1 VDIGQLAILLICVAL
16 GAWYVGASVYN
27 RRRGQM
33 LGRWLQAGLRSLGGK
48 AEYRWIGSSGS
59 GLRASASGLA
69 KPIAQLEA
77 VLLLET
83 RELLPLW
90 LFQRASG
97 RRDQLILKLALQRGM
112 KAQLDA
118 APRVFPPEGWS
129 YTQATPALQ
138 LTATGAAAEQLAEA
152 LRPFFERYG
161 PALRSF
167 SYRTEK
173 PQIVL
178 VLNLGGLETQPAE
191 EIVRTLIRCLDGVS
205 W

>member
-1 VDIGQLAILLICVAL
+1 MDIGQLTILGVCVAL
-16 GAWYVGASVYN
+16 FAWYIGASVYN

-59 GLRASASGLA
+59 GMRASASGLA
-69 KPIAQLEA
+69 RPIAQLEA

-129 YTQATPALQ
+129 SIQATPSLQ
-138 LTATGAAAEQLAEA
+138 LTASGATAGQLTDA
-152 LRPFFERYG
+152 LHPFFERYG
-161 PALRSF
+161 PSLRSF

-178 VLNLGGLETQPAE
+178 VLNLAGIEHRPAE
-191 EIVRTLIRCLDGVS
+191 EIVRSLIQCLAEVNG
-205 W
+205 

>member
-1 VDIGQLAILLICVAL
+1 
-16 GAWYVGASVYN
+16 
-27 RRRGQM
+27 M
-33 LGRWLQAGLRSLGGK
+33 GGK
-48 AEYRWIGSSGS
+48 AAYRWIGSSGS
-59 GLRASASGLA
+59 GLRASVTGLA

-97 RRDQLILKLALQRGM
+97 RRDQLILKLALQRGI

-118 APRVFPPEGWS
+118 APFVSPPEGWS
-129 YTQATPALQ
+129 YVQATPSLQ
-138 LTATGAAAEQLAEA
+138 LTAAGAAAEQLAEA

-178 VLNLGGLETQPAE
+178 VLNLAGVETHPME
-191 EIVRTLIRCLDGVS
+191 EIVRTLILCLKEPS
-205 W
+205 A